1 MEKTV
6 NVING
11 VNVEQKDNTIT
22 VKGEKGELK
31 RKFEHPRVK
40 IKINSVVHVETKSEK
55 RKDKAI
61 VGTWVSHLK
70 NMMMGASKGYEYKL
84 KIVYT
89 HFPITVKVVDNHIEI
104 TNFMGEKGLRISKKK
119 EGTEVNIEN
128 DEITVSGIDK
138 EKVGQTAANLELA
151 CRKKG
156 KDLRI
161 FQDGIYITEKS

>member
-1 MEKTV
+1 MEKIV
-6 NVING
+6 NIIESVT
-11 VNVEQKDNTIT
+11 VEQKDNTII
-22 VKGEKGELK
+22 VKGGKGELK
-31 RKFEHPRVK
+31 REFKHPRVK
-40 IKINSVVHVETKSEK
+40 IKVNSVVQVETKSK
-55 RKDKAI
+55 NRKDKAI

-70 NMMMGASKGYEYKL
+70 NMIWGVSKGYEYKL

-89 HFPITVKVVDNHIEI
+89 HFPITVKVIDNHIEI
-104 TNFMGEKGLRISKKK
+104 TNFMGEKGPRISKKK
-119 EGTEVNIEN
+119 DDTEVNVDK